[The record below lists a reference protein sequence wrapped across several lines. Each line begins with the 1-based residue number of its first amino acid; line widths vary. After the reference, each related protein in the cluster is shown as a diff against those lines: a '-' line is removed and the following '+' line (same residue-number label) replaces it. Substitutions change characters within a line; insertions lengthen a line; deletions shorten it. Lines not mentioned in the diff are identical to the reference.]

1 MQKITLLLSVQFF
14 VHSFSYNVVT
24 RLREANNKQK
34 LPTTKNKQ
42 QTTPNKR
49 KEVYRYEDEQPE
61 P

>member
-1 MQKITLLLSVQFF
+1 M
-14 VHSFSYNVVT
+14 VT
-24 RLREANNKQK
+24 RLREANNKQE
-34 LPTTKNKQ
+34 LPTAKNKQ